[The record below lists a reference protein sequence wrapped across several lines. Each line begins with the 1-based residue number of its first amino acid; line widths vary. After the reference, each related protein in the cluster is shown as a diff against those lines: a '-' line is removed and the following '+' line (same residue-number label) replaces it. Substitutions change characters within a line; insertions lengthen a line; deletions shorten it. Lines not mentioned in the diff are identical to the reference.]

1 MKFILIIGAILL
13 VACPAFAQAEPNS
26 SPNLNAE
33 RRAEQALQ
41 RNVVPFNPAHFDK
54 YIGYYQ
60 LGPATIF
67 TVIRDGDH
75 FFAHLTGQI
84 NVEFFPESE
93 TKFFATVVHAQVSFN
108 TDDQGQVTELV
119 LHQNG
124 LEQHAPRITEQNA
137 KGIEAALVER
147 VRANKPSPGTET
159 ALRHQI
165 ESMEEGHRDYGALT
179 PTFASAIK
187 EAEPMILASLSSM
200 GSLKSIQFR
209 SVTIAGMDTYQVE
222 FERGSTQ
229 WFITPLTSDGK
240 IAGMSWRRVP

>member
-1 MKFILIIGAILL
+1 MKFILIVSATLL
-13 VACPAFAQAEPNS
+13 VAPPAFAQVAPNS
-26 SPNLNAE
+26 SPTQNAE
-33 RRAEQALQ
+33 RRSEQALP
-41 RNVVPFNPAHFDK
+41 RNVVPFDPAHFDK

-60 LGPATIF
+60 LGPSTIF

-75 FFAHLTGQI
+75 FFARLTGQI

-93 TKFFATVVHAQVSFN
+93 TKFFATVVHAQISFN
-108 TDDQGQVTELV
+108 TDGQGQVTELV

-124 LEQHAPRITEQNA
+124 LEQHAPRVTEPTA
-137 KGIEAALVER
+137 KGVEAALVER

-165 ESMEEGHRDYGALT
+165 ESMEEGHRDYSALT

-200 GSLKSIQFR
+200 GSLKSIKFR
-209 SVTIAGMDTYQVE
+209 SVTVGGMDNYQVE
-222 FERGSTQ
+222 FERGSAE
-229 WFITPLTSDGK
+229 WFITPLTPDGK
-240 IAGMSWRRVP
+240 ITGMGWRRVP

>member
-1 MKFILIIGAILL
+1 MRLVFIVAAILL
-13 VACPAFAQAEPNS
+13 VAPPAFAQVDPNS
-26 SPNLNAE
+26 SPTLNAQA
-33 RRAEQALQ
+33 RSEQALP
-41 RNVVPFNPAHFDK
+41 RSVVPFDPAHFDK
-54 YIGYYQ
+54 YVGYYQ
-60 LGPATIF
+60 LGPSTIF
-67 TVIRDGDH
+67 TIIRDGDH
-75 FFAHLTGQI
+75 FFARLTGQI

-93 TKFFATVVHAQVSFN
+93 TKFFATVVHAQISFN
-108 TDDQGQVTELV
+108 TDGQGQVTELV

-147 VRANKPSPGTET
+147 VRANQPSPGTEA

-165 ESMEEGHRDYGALT
+165 ESMEEGHRDYSALT

-187 EAEPMILASLSSM
+187 EAEPVTLAALGSL
-200 GSLKSIQFR
+200 GSLKSITFR
-209 SVTIAGMDTYQVE
+209 SVTVGGMDNYQVD

-229 WFITPLTSDGK
+229 WFITPLTPDGK